1 MNIPQLPNDIIME
14 ILKHR
19 KNIKYLD
26 RKYEEQQKHKINLL
40 NELDFQIE
48 DMEMCLQNMFDSSE
62 EYEEEELISIE
73 NTAYSLLLLENINN
87 YNYFE
92 KSFESMVLI
101 TFDDD

>member
-40 NELDFQIE
+40 
-48 DMEMCLQNMFDSSE
+48 
-62 EYEEEELISIE
+62 
-73 NTAYSLLLLENINN
+73 LLENINN